1 MVTVLI
7 NDGYA
12 PDLMTKLGWEVKI
25 RWMQQG
31 DVSEICVRSFII

>member
-25 RWMQQG
+25 RWMQQE